1 MRTAR
6 LIGSLPLIR
15 CMPLRMTLG
24 GLPRRLFFLTA
35 AASALMVAAP
45 SLTTTRETL
54 DAGDVIIHRS
64 DICSAYIS
72 RILGVGIDLF
82 EQGLQLGQGLR
93 NRNTGATFLR
103 RLLPVHFDECNRID
117 HFITDIT
124 ADHPASLHR
133 TCYPGFTKNQHT
145 QPPARRAAT
154 DLRNSPRP
162 RLRMPF
168 ARTFATLRA

>member
-45 SLTTTRETL
+45 TLTTTRETL

-82 EQGLQLGQGLR
+82 EQGL
-93 NRNTGATFLR
+93 
-103 RLLPVHFDECNRID
+103 
-117 HFITDIT
+117 
-124 ADHPASLHR
+124 
-133 TCYPGFTKNQHT
+133 
-145 QPPARRAAT
+145 
-154 DLRNSPRP
+154 
-162 RLRMPF
+162 
-168 ARTFATLRA
+168 